1 MSADKTLQRP
11 ISITQAI
18 GSTEE
23 TANKVIF
30 TVVSDVPESGTDDFL
45 FVHQVKRSG
54 VEIPGFKGSYDTT
67 SGTVTVEDAGASDL
81 TSGDVVTVIG
91 TFYR

>member
-1 MSADKTLQRP
+1 MAEYKTLQRP
-11 ISITQAI
+11 ISIVEAI
-18 GSTEE
+18 GADEE

-30 TVVSDVPESGTDDFL
+30 TVVADAPAAGTDGFL
-45 FVHQVKRSG
+45 WVSQVKRAG
-54 VEIPGFKGSYDTT
+54 VEIPGFKSSYDAS
-67 SGTVTVEDAGASDL
+67 SGEITIEDAGAVSL